1 MKETDELLLDCTHNK
16 AVLSIAFANR
26 EHAGPYILTLENDK
40 GMIDVQITTNVLG
53 KFKKRDIFSVCVPPA

>member
-53 KFKKRDIFSVCVPPA
+53 KLKKN